1 MITVVDKALAQLQAE
16 ASLINVIVQD
26 GTVELWGIVDS
37 ASEKK
42 TVRVA
47 AEVTL
52 EVRAVN
58 DYLIIRPAQAGY

>member
-1 MITVVDKALAQLQAE
+1 MACFARIRTSA
-16 ASLINVIVQD
+16 ASP
-26 GTVELWGIVDS
+26 GS

-58 DYLIIRPAQAGY
+58 DYLIIRPAQAGH

>member
-1 MITVVDKALAQLQAE
+1 
-16 ASLINVIVQD
+16 
-26 GTVELWGIVDS
+26 VDS
-37 ASEKK
+37 AWEKK